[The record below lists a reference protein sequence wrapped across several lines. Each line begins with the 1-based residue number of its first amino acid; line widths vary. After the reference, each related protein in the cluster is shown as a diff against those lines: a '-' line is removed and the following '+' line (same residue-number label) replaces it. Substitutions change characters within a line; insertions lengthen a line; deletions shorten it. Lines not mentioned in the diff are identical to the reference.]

1 MIADQAERRRAYLIV
16 GASGTIGA
24 AVARQLAGREV
35 MLGLHYR
42 RHRDVIDAI
51 GRDLS
56 KLGCQWESFSA
67 DLESEAACERLV
79 DDFFSRWGRMSG
91 MAICHGEVNWRLWDE
106 LSWGDW
112 LRVMKQHCLA
122 PFTLVEKSL
131 PLMARGRWGRVAY
144 LSSISPKYAGS
155 AKSLH
160 YAAAKGALEIAMR
173 GLAREAATSGVCIN
187 GVRAGFVL
195 TPQQTAGRTPE
206 EIAERVKKIPAGRA
220 GTPEEIA
227 AAFAYL
233 MSETSGF
240 MTGEIVTVAGGD

>member
-1 MIADQAERRRAYLIV
+1 MITDRDAGRLTYLII

-24 AVARQLAGREV
+24 AVARRLAGREV
-35 MLGLHYR
+35 TLGLHYR
-42 RHRDVIDAI
+42 RRRDVIDEI

-56 KLGCQWESFSA
+56 EKGCRWEAFAA

-79 DDFFSRWGRMSG
+79 EDFFSRWDQMNGLV
-91 MAICHGEVNWRLWDE
+91 ICHGEVHWQVWDE
-106 LSWGDW
+106 LSWEDW
-112 LRVMKQHCLA
+112 MRIMKQHCLA
-122 PFTLVEKSL
+122 PYTLVKRSL
-131 PLMARGRWGRVAY
+131 PLMARSGWGRVAY

-155 AKSLH
+155 AKSIH
-160 YAAAKGALEIAMR
+160 YAAAKGALEITMR
-173 GLAREAATSGVCIN
+173 GMAREAAPSGIGIN

-206 EIAERVKKIPAGRA
+206 EIAERIKKIPAGRA
-220 GTPEEIA
+220 GRPEEIA

-233 MSETSGF
+233 MSEEAGF